1 MPKRKKSSKRRKVPK
16 RKKASRLPLIVFLII
31 ILFSFMSI
39 ALINLINF
47 EDYLIANVLEVSG
60 STIVLGN
67 NCTAII
73 AQTSPERAHSIEIGI
88 KGIIEQRPNTHDI
101 FAQAL
106 KSFNIT
112 LEQVTL
118 DNFEEGIYY
127 ANLHFKS
134 GNKFL
139 ELDVKPS
146 DGIALALR
154 MNSSIYINRTLLED
168 IGKDIC

>member
-1 MPKRKKSSKRRKVPK
+1 MPKRKKSSRRRKISK
-16 RKKASRLPLIVFLII
+16 RKRVSRLPLIVFLII
-31 ILFSFMSI
+31 ILFSFLSI
-39 ALINLINF
+39 ALVNLINF

-60 STIVLGN
+60 NTIILGN
-67 NCTAII
+67 NCTAIV
-73 AQTSPERAHSIEIGI
+73 AQTSPERAHSIEIGK

-101 FAQAL
+101 FAQTL

-112 LEQVTL
+112 LEQVTI

-127 ANLHFKS
+127 ANLHLIS

-154 MNSSIYINRTLLED
+154 TNSSIYINKTLLQE
-168 IGKDIC
+168 IGKNIC